1 MSTVNSARMDESE
14 VTILSVIRRLWPKRW
29 AIASITLAFVVACGI
44 AAWTIPKE
52 YRASITISP
61 TSSPSAGGQIGGLGG
76 LASQFGGLASL
87 AGISLGGENSRKAES
102 VAVLQS
108 EALTERYIK
117 ENNLL
122 PVLYEEKW
130 DSSNSKWKTSNP
142 KRIPTLWKA
151 NENFKKNIRDV
162 TTNTKTG
169 LVTMAITWK
178 SAKTAAKWANDLVAM
193 TNEYMRSKAILEAER
208 NIEYLKS
215 EALKTNILEAKQA
228 IYSIMQN
235 EINHEM
241 LARGNDE
248 YAFRI
253 VDPAV
258 EPERAVSP
266 NKIAWLLSGFFG
278 GLLVSSSFFY
288 WRMIWKSKT

>member
-1 MSTVNSARMDESE
+1 MDESE

-29 AIASITLAFVVACGI
+29 AIAGITLVFVVASGI
-44 AAWTIPKE
+44 AAWTLPKE
-52 YRASITISP
+52 YEAKITISP
-61 TSSPSAGGQIGGLGG
+61 TSSPAGGGQLGGLGG

-87 AGISLGGENSRKAES
+87 AGISLGGENSKKAES

-122 PVLYEEKW
+122 PVIYEEKW
-130 DSSNSKWKTSNP
+130 DSSKSRWKTSNP

-151 NENFKKNIRDV
+151 NEYFKKNIRDV

-169 LVTMAITWK
+169 LVTMSIKWK
-178 SAKTAAKWANDLVAM
+178 SAATAAKWANDLVAM
-193 TNEYMRSKAILEAER
+193 TNEYMRSKAIVEAER
-208 NIEYLKS
+208 NIEYLKT
-215 EALKTNILEAKQA
+215 EALKTNIVEAKQA

-235 EINHEM
+235 ELNHEM
-241 LARGNDE
+241 LARGNEE

-258 EPERAVSP
+258 EPEKEVFP
-266 NKIAWLLSGFFG
+266 IKIVWLLSGLFG

-288 WRMIWKSKT
+288 LQMAWKSKTQWS

>member
-1 MSTVNSARMDESE
+1 MDESE
-14 VTILSVIRRLWPKRW
+14 VTILSVIRQLWPKRW
-29 AIASITLAFVVACGI
+29 AIAIITLAFVIAFGI
-44 AAWTIPKE
+44 AAWTLPKE
-52 YRASITISP
+52 YEAKITISP
-61 TSSPSAGGQIGGLGG
+61 TSSPAGGQIGGLGG

-102 VAVLQS
+102 IAVLQS
-108 EALTERYIK
+108 EALTERYIR

-130 DSSNSKWKTSNP
+130 DSANSKWKTNNP
-142 KRIPTLWKA
+142 KRTPTLWKA
-151 NENFKKNIRDV
+151 NERFKKDIRDV

-169 LVTMAITWK
+169 LVTMSIKWK
-178 SAKTAAKWANDLVAM
+178 NAATAAKWANDLVAM
-193 TNEYMRSKAILEAER
+193 TNEYLRSKAILEAER
-208 NIEYLKS
+208 NIEYLQA

-235 EINHEM
+235 ELNHEM
-241 LARGNDE
+241 LARGNEE

-258 EPERAVSP
+258 VPEKEVSP
-266 NKIAWLLSGFFG
+266 KKIAWLLAGLFG

-288 WRMIWKSKT
+288 LQMAWKSKAQWP

>member
-1 MSTVNSARMDESE
+1 MDESE
-14 VTILSVIRRLWPKRW
+14 VTILSVVRRLWPKRW
-29 AIASITLAFVVACGI
+29 AIAGITLVFVVASGI
-44 AAWTIPKE
+44 AAWTLPKE
-52 YRASITISP
+52 YEAKITISP
-61 TSSPSAGGQIGGLGG
+61 TSSPAGGGQLGGLGG

-87 AGISLGGENSRKAES
+87 AGISLGGENSKKAES

-122 PVLYEEKW
+122 PVIYEEKW
-130 DSSNSKWKTSNP
+130 DSSKSKWKTSNP
-142 KRIPTLWKA
+142 KKIPTLWKA
-151 NENFKKNIRDV
+151 NEYFKKNIRDV

-169 LVTMAITWK
+169 LVTMSIKWK
-178 SAKTAAKWANDLVAM
+178 SAATAAKWANDLVAM

-208 NIEYLKS
+208 NIEYLKT
-215 EALKTNILEAKQA
+215 EALKTNIVEAKQA

-235 EINHEM
+235 ELNHEM
-241 LARGNDE
+241 LARGNEE

-258 EPERAVSP
+258 EPEKEVFP
-266 NKIAWLLSGFFG
+266 IKIVWLLSGLFG
-278 GLLVSSSFFY
+278 GLLVSSLFFY
-288 WRMIWKSKT
+288 LQMTWKSKTQWS